1 MVSMRKITTIL
12 ALTASS
18 LVLAVPAGAQS
29 NGGPGTMMGP
39 GMMGPGMMGPG
50 MMGPGMMGPGMMGPN
65 GCPHCGMMWN
75 QRQANLNLSIAD
87 VRANLEQW
95 LQWNQNTRL
104 KVGRVV
110 ETDANTITADIV
122 TAEGNS
128 LVERYTVDRH
138 SGFYRP
144 AR

>member
-50 MMGPGMMGPGMMGPN
+50 MMGPN

-75 QRQANLNLSIAD
+75 QRQANLNLSVAD

-95 LQWNQNTRL
+95 LQWNQNSRL

-110 ETDANTITADIV
+110 ETDADTITADIV